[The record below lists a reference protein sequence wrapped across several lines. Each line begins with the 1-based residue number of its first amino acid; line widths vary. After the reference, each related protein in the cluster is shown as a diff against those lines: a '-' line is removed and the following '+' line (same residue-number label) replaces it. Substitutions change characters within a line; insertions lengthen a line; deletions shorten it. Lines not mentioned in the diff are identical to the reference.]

1 MDHLK
6 FAHLKS
12 AHLKARV
19 DLIGSCFFFM
29 PFIFSSLKL

>member
-19 DLIGSCFFFM
+19 DLIGSCFF
-29 PFIFSSLKL
+29 IFLRG